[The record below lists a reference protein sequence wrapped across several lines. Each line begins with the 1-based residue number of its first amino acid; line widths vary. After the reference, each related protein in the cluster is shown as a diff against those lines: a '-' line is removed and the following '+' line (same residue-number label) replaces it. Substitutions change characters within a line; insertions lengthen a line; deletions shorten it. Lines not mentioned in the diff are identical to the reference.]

1 MSSSLDLLS
10 SKSQIVPCY
19 VDGKLFHGSSQYEVL
34 DPHDNSKV
42 LHQVSSITV
51 DDVPKILETSARAF
65 KTWKKTPVTER
76 RNIFLKAAALLKE
89 RQGDYAAVEVAET
102 TSGPGWAG
110 FEVFM
115 GIDSIEEAAAS
126 ATLALRGEIAT
137 TEAGKRAYI
146 SRCPYGV
153 VFAMAPW
160 NAPFVLSQRAALN
173 PVSFHVCIFVTSR
186 HCITSLGIKFL
197 LTAFVSCLS
206 SCDQIIGGNT
216 CILKTSEMSPKTQL
230 TLAQLMHDAGLP
242 AGVLNVVHVAPKDA
256 PAVCEAIIAY
266 DAVGKINFTGST
278 RVGSIIASI
287 AGKHIKPLVLELGGK
302 APAIVCHDADLSNAC
317 QAIAFGGWMNSGQ
330 VCMATQT
337 VIAHESIAEKLVGL
351 LNEHVKNVSAA
362 GEGAPLRG
370 LFTQASAER
379 AKGIVDDALG
389 KGAKVAAGEWKVED
403 NLVQPILLQGV
414 TPKMQIYKTEM
425 FAPIFSIVTF
435 KDEEEAIRIANDH
448 EYGLSASVFTTD
460 VARGMKL
467 AEEIDSGAV
476 HINGASV
483 STIVVP
489 DSGPSEAVRGATPIA
504 DGFGLVWQVHDSAAH
519 PHGGWKKSGYGRFNG
534 IEGIRE
540 FMQFKTITVNE
551 PHPYP
556 GFLFM

>member
-1 MSSSLDLLS
+1 MPRLKSPRRRQVRDGPASRSLWASTASKKRPPVPLLHS
-10 SKSQIVPCY
+10 EARSQRPRR
-19 VDGKLFHGSSQYEVL
+19 DRNDRGR
-34 DPHDNSKV
+34 
-42 LHQVSSITV
+42 
-51 DDVPKILETSARAF
+51 ETSL
-65 KTWKKTPVTER
+65 P
-76 RNIFLKAAALLKE
+76 IL
-89 RQGDYAAVEVAET
+89 D
-102 TSGPGWAG
+102 
-110 FEVFM
+110 
-115 GIDSIEEAAAS
+115 
-126 ATLALRGEIAT
+126 
-137 TEAGKRAYI
+137 I

-173 PVSFHVCIFVTSR
+173 P
-186 HCITSLGIKFL
+186 
-197 LTAFVSCLS
+197 
-206 SCDQIIGGNT
+206 IIGGNA

-256 PAVCEAIIAY
+256 PAVCEAIIAH

-278 RVGSIIASI
+278 HVGSIIASI

-302 APAIVCHDADLSNAC
+302 APAIVCHDADLRSAC
-317 QAIAFGGWMNSGQ
+317 QAIAFGGWLNSGQ

-337 VIAHESIAEKLVGL
+337 VIAHEPIADKLVGL
-351 LNEHVKNVSAA
+351 LNAHAKKVSAA
-362 GEGAPLRG
+362 SEGAPLRG

-389 KGAKVAAGEWKVED
+389 KGAKVAAGEWKVEG

-425 FAPIFSIVTF
+425 FAPVFSIVTF
-435 KDEEEAIRIANDH
+435 KDEEDAIRIANDH

-467 AEEIDSGAV
+467 AEEINSGAV

-483 STIVVP
+483 
-489 DSGPSEAVRGATPIA
+489 
-504 DGFGLVWQVHDSAAH
+504 HDSAAH
-519 PHGGWKKSGYGRFNG
+519 PHGVWKKSGYGRFNG

-556 GFLFM
+556 I